1 MVIRASQS
9 KRTKQGPE
17 KRKIHAFLDN
27 AVSKGSVYGHKIQ
40 ILENRVIAGRSQRW
54 CMPSQRYFATVCF
67 KTCAILVP
75 QSEKY
80 SIHGTSLEVK
90 PLIAELLIFIYLLL
104 FIHIFTKEKNQHT
117 EVMLSCCDLYHV
129 RTDIIL
135 GHTTR

>member
-104 FIHIFTKEKNQHT
+104 FIHIFTKEKNQLT